1 MITKEQRQAISEQE
15 KNFNDAWHKFD
26 LEMQK
31 LSQIATKIYGKELV
45 ADMCEGGEIEF
56 RVNGDNFSC
65 LRIEDIINN

>member
-15 KNFNDAWHKFD
+15 KNCNDAWHKFD